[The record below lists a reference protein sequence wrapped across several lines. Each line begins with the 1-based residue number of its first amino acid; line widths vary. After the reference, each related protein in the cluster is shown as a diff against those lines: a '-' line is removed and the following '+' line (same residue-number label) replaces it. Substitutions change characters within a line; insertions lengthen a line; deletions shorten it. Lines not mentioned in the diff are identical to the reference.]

1 MRPLDRDCG
10 NESFVGLAS
19 HIARWDLDKTY
30 LRTEFDSLR
39 DLVKTALE
47 RPDQKRTNPGASTL
61 LREMVRAGIRVHIL
75 SGSPEQMRKNLEDK
89 LRLDGI
95 TWDSF
100 TLKPN
105 LQNLLRLRFR
115 AVRDQLGYKLPAL
128 LRARAALADH
138 GEAPATIRETL
149 FGDDAEA
156 DAYVYSLY
164 ADLLAGRIGEDVVM
178 RVLQRGRVYED
189 VVAESL
195 GAARTIERAD
205 VVERI
210 LIHLERQTPPDEF
223 RPYGPRVVPFYNYL
237 QAAFVLQEDG
247 RLGADGVLRVAVELV
262 TEHRVDGDS
271 PRSRRRLSPI
281 SPAEATFAASGSPR
295 SGPRSRDGSSADTCP
310 PATSSGLS
318 AAAWRSWNRAPG
330 AGSGRLPRRRRPT
343 TRSSSVPTTP
353 AAGAFDERRPFES
366 PRDGTPPPRRNA
378 ATSSS
383 LQVQWPARRAAA
395 SMVFTFGPSASRNE
409 SSSSSS
415 MIASPKPAA
424 ISMAVERMRRNWA
437 KLDAASTAF
446 QRSCPLI
453 AV

>member
-1 MRPLDRDCG
+1 
-10 NESFVGLAS
+10 LAN

-128 LRARAALADH
+128 LRARASVTES
-138 GEAPATIRETL
+138 GEAAATCKETL

-164 ADLLAGRIGEDVVM
+164 ADLLAGRVGEDVVM
-178 RVLQRGRVYED
+178 RVLERGRVYED
-189 VVAESL
+189 VVEETIDAV
-195 GAARTIERAD
+195 RTIDHGD

-210 LIHLERQTPPDEF
+210 LIHLERQTPPDDF
-223 RPYGPRVVPFYNYL
+223 RQYGARVVPLYNYL

-262 TEHRVDGDS
+262 TEHRFDGDALA
-271 PRSRRRLSPI
+271 RSYQDLARRGHLKGTGIVALRAALDDWFARGHV
-281 SPAEATFAASGSPR
+281 PADEELRIMGS
-295 SGPRSRDGSSADTCP
+295 
-310 PATSSGLS
+310 
-318 AAAWRSWNRAPG
+318 
-330 AGSGRLPRRRRPT
+330 RLPEMARAAQAGQREAQPET
-343 TRSSSVPTTP
+343 VP
-353 AAGAFDERRPFES
+353 DYVKLVELHN
-366 PRDGTPPPRRNA
+366 PR
-378 ATSSS
+378 
-383 LQVQWPARRAAA
+383 ARR
-395 SMVFTFGPSASRNE
+395 
-409 SSSSSS
+409 
-415 MIASPKPAA
+415 
-424 ISMAVERMRRNWA
+424 
-437 KLDAASTAF
+437 
-446 QRSCPLI
+446 
-453 AV
+453 

>member
-1 MRPLDRDCG
+1 
-10 NESFVGLAS
+10 LAT

-89 LRLDGI
+89 LRLDGV

-128 LRARAALADH
+128 LRARAALGDS
-138 GEAPATIRETL
+138 GEPTATVRETL

-164 ADLLAGRIGEDVVM
+164 ADLLAGRVGQDVVM

-189 VVAESL
+189 VVAETMD
-195 GAARTIERAD
+195 AIRTIEHAD

-210 LIHLERQTPPDEF
+210 LIHLERQTPPDDF
-223 RPYGPRVVPFYNYL
+223 RTYGARVVPFYNYL

-262 TEHRVDGDS
+262 TEHRFDGDALA
-271 PRSRRRLSPI
+271 RSYLDLARRGHLRGVGIGALGSALD
-281 SPAEATFAASGSPR
+281 SWFERGHVPAGDELRALRAQLPLMA
-295 SGPRSRDGSSADTCP
+295 SSAK
-310 PATSSGLS
+310 S
-318 AAAWRSWNRAPG
+318 AVHASQEADAVPDYE
-330 AGSGRLPRRRRPT
+330 RLVEAHNPRRGRVR
-343 TRSSSVPTTP
+343 
-353 AAGAFDERRPFES
+353 
-366 PRDGTPPPRRNA
+366 
-378 ATSSS
+378 
-383 LQVQWPARRAAA
+383 
-395 SMVFTFGPSASRNE
+395 
-409 SSSSSS
+409 
-415 MIASPKPAA
+415 
-424 ISMAVERMRRNWA
+424 
-437 KLDAASTAF
+437 
-446 QRSCPLI
+446 
-453 AV
+453 